1 MLELA
6 ALWDRAA
13 ADEGCER
20 RGSGDNGAIFSGHQA
35 KDDTARR
42 RGGPSGVGRVAA
54 GASAFVCSCSRA
66 SPLSF
71 ACAQPPRPGGACLAW
86 PGRALHLPHSRAAT
100 RQLSAPPLTSSPSI
114 WPALLFH
121 LLLVSP
127 PAALPRAPP
136 AAHHRR
142 LWYVASFCFSAHLSA
157 PATATRSPISICRES
172 LSVSGFM

>member
-71 ACAQPPRPGGACLAW
+71 ACAQPPRPGGACLAA
-86 PGRALHLPHSRAAT
+86 PCTYLTHALPT

-121 LLLVSP
+121 LLLASP

-142 LWYVASFCFSAHLSA
+142 PWYVASFCFSAHLSA

-172 LSVSGFM
+172 LSDSGFM